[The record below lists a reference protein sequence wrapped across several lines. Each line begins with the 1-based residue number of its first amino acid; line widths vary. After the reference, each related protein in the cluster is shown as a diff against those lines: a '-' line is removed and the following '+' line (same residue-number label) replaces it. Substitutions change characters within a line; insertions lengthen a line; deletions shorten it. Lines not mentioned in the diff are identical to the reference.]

1 MLSIVYAHIFRN
13 TLITEKSV
21 ALYYIIMMS
30 SQVLG
35 GPYNGFSAKQTVL
48 NYKDG
53 AQSSTRSILRNSWNT
68 ALKNSA
74 ISPFRVVNNGTGSGN
89 VKYVHDSSAFVT
101 YRRQKA
107 INQNYN
113 DLKNG
118 GDDHNGSFV
127 AQMAVRR

>member
-1 MLSIVYAHIFRN
+1 MD
-13 TLITEKSV
+13 TEKSV
-21 ALYYIIMMS
+21 VLYYIMMS

-35 GPYNGFSAKQTVL
+35 GPYNGFSSKQTVL

-68 ALKNSA
+68 ALKSNA
-74 ISPFRVVNNGTGSGN
+74 VSPFRVVNNGTGSGN
-89 VKYVHDSSAFVT
+89 VKYVHDSSDFVT

>member
-1 MLSIVYAHIFRN
+1 M
-13 TLITEKSV
+13 EKSV
-21 ALYYIIMMS
+21 VLYYIIMS

-35 GPYNGFSAKQTVL
+35 GPFNGFSAKQTVL
-48 NYKDG
+48 NYKNG
-53 AQSSTRSILRNSWNT
+53 EQSSTRSILRNSWNT
-68 ALKNSA
+68 SLKNTA
-74 ISPFRVVNNGTGSGN
+74 ASPFRVVNNGTGSGN
-89 VKYVHDSSAFVT
+89 VKYVHDSSTFVT